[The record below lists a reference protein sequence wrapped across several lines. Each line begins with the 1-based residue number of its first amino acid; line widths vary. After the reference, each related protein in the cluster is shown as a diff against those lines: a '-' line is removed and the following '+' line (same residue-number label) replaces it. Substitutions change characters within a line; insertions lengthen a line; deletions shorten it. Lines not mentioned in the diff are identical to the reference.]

1 MFLLV
6 NHCSTMPGG
15 VVLHGHA
22 VALLHVVRHLAV
34 RVKGLA
40 GPALF
45 ALIQAAVGPVHG
57 GAPHWQTLC

>member
-1 MFLLV
+1 
-6 NHCSTMPGG
+6 MPGG

-40 GPALF
+40 GPTLF